1 LFKAISGH
9 LAIII
14 NRVCHYVLLNNKY
27 VPAAVLLSDIGNI
40 KYVIIETS
48 VRQAVKNKK

>member
-1 LFKAISGH
+1 
-9 LAIII
+9 
-14 NRVCHYVLLNNKY
+14 
-27 VPAAVLLSDIGNI
+27 LSDIGNI